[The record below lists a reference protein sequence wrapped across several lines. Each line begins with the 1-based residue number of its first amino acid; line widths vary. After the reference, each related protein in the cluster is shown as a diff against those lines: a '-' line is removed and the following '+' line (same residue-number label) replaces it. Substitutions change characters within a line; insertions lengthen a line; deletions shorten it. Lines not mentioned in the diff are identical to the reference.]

1 MQQDVTAYLRS
12 RFQDE
17 LSEKFGHVDASCK
30 DLARLR
36 ITTYDP
42 DCVANEKATT
52 WQGATEWGKPK
63 TRRELIADKCER
75 AFERS
80 KLNELATLFGGL
92 RDGKAGD
99 AQVGAAL
106 TCLALASRGNV
117 YGRVYSETFYPLRS
131 QNVVVG
137 KAGAGKTTMVM
148 SIMDVAKKLEV
159 KLIKPASDASLS
171 HYVANAG
178 ATYHDADK
186 TWTPKETP
194 NSLFEIVDEAGISR
208 GVDKR
213 RDYAAKM
220 GAIRRELFGDKIIIS
235 SALTREAPDFPV
247 PTRYTSLML
256 ATTKSWADA
265 MTADDAQAGD
275 ARRILEFWLPSSCDE
290 AKSDEEAMRMIMQ
303 SGRKE
308 ANIDAIWEILEPV
321 ANRCVFTKLL
331 PLRCSLDE
339 ATEIFCLLEKYKHV
353 LGDIDE
359 RVAFGSTVFA
369 VLAAHNALLRGS
381 DYIEAED
388 LQVGAA
394 IACGVLENRIK
405 IRNLGAAPIETEE
418 MKVIREIR
426 QFLEGRSVRLD
437 VLSRRYQSAQRLED
451 GSVIRLAITQNSVLT
466 IVLGMIQPILL
477 VSLVAVILA
486 LVLASRVSKAVV
498 RPLNELNLDEPLNNE
513 SFDELS
519 PLLRRIDSQQRQLK
533 GQALELKQK
542 QDEFLAVTSNMSEGL
557 VLLNA
562 GGMILSI
569 NNAALNILGADKSCV
584 GEDILTVN
592 RSLEMQQLLEQ
603 AKNGSRS
610 ETKLCLSGREYQL
623 DASPIISK
631 GNTGGV
637 ALLLFDITE
646 QENAEQLRREFTA
659 NVSHEL
665 KTPLHSISGCAELM
679 KNGLVKP
686 EDTARFAGQIYSEA
700 QRLIHLVEDI
710 IHLSRLDEGAED
722 MQRERIDLY
731 ALSGSVMDSLGNEAK
746 ENNVSLELCGAQAF
760 VWGVRQLV
768 SGMVY
773 NLCDNA
779 IKYNRENG
787 SVKLTVSSEGEYA
800 ALKVSDTGIG
810 IPPEHQSRVFER
822 FYRVDKSHS
831 KKVGGTGLGLSIVKH
846 SAMVHNAKID
856 LQSTP
861 GKGTSITVRF
871 PKA

>member
-1 MQQDVTAYLRS
+1 MTKRIFRAICLVALAVFLASVTLIMGILYDYFSRVQQD
-12 RFQDE
+12 Q
-17 LSEKFGHVDASCK
+17 
-30 DLARLR
+30 LR
-36 ITTYDP
+36 IE
-42 DCVANEKATT
+42 A
-52 WQGATEWGKPK
+52 G
-63 TRRELIADKCER
+63 
-75 AFERS
+75 
-80 KLNELATLFGGL
+80 LAARGVEEN
-92 RDGKAGD
+92 GKAYFDGLD
-99 AQVGAAL
+99 TQSYRITWIGADGTVL
-106 TCLALASRGNV
+106 FDS
-117 YGRVYSETFYPLRS
+117 
-131 QNVVVG
+131 
-137 KAGAGKTTMVM
+137 K
-148 SIMDVAKKLEV
+148 
-159 KLIKPASDASLS
+159 SD
-171 HYVANAG
+171 
-178 ATYHDADK
+178 
-186 TWTPKETP
+186 
-194 NSLFEIVDEAGISR
+194 
-208 GVDKR
+208 
-213 RDYAAKM
+213 
-220 GAIRRELFGDKIIIS
+220 
-235 SALTREAPDFPV
+235 
-247 PTRYTSLML
+247 
-256 ATTKSWADA
+256 ADA
-265 MTADDAQAGD
+265 MENHLEREEVKQAMVSG
-275 ARRILEFWLPSSCDE
+275 FGHSSRYSSTLME
-290 AKSDEEAMRMIMQ
+290 R
-303 SGRKE
+303 
-308 ANIDAIWEILEPV
+308 
-321 ANRCVFTKLL
+321 LL
-331 PLRCSLDE
+331 
-339 ATEIFCLLEKYKHV
+339 Y
-353 LGDIDE
+353 
-359 RVAFGSTVFA
+359 
-369 VLAAHNALLRGS
+369 
-381 DYIEAED
+381 
-388 LQVGAA
+388 
-394 IACGVLENRIK
+394 
-405 IRNLGAAPIETEE
+405 
-418 MKVIREIR
+418 
-426 QFLEGRSVRLD
+426 
-437 VLSRRYQSAQRLED
+437 SAQRLED

-486 LVLASRVSKAVV
+486 LVLASRVSKTVV

-513 SFDELS
+513 GFDELS

-542 QDEFLAVTSNMSEGL
+542 KDEFLAVTSNMSEGL

-584 GEDILTVN
+584 GEDMLTVN

-603 AKNGSRS
+603 AKNGKRS
-610 ETKLCLSGREYQL
+610 ETKLRLSGREYQL

-646 QENAEQLRREFTA
+646 RENAEQLRREFTA

-731 ALSGSVMDSLGNEAK
+731 ALSGSVIDSLGNEAK
-746 ENNVSLELCGAQAF
+746 ENKVSLELCGAQAF

-787 SVKLTVSSEGEYA
+787 SVKLTVSSEGDYA
-800 ALKVSDTGIG
+800 VLNVSDTGIG

-831 KKVGGTGLGLSIVKH
+831 KEVGGTGLGLSIVKH

-856 LQSTP
+856 LQSTQ
-861 GKGTSITVRF
+861 GKGTSITLRF

>member
-1 MQQDVTAYLRS
+1 MTKRIFRAICLVALAVFLASVTLIMGILYDYFSRVQQD
-12 RFQDE
+12 Q
-17 LSEKFGHVDASCK
+17 
-30 DLARLR
+30 LR
-36 ITTYDP
+36 IE
-42 DCVANEKATT
+42 A
-52 WQGATEWGKPK
+52 
-63 TRRELIADKCER
+63 
-75 AFERS
+75 
-80 KLNELATLFGGL
+80 ELAARG
-92 RDGKAGD
+92 
-99 AQVGAAL
+99 VEENGAAYFDGL
-106 TCLALASRGNV
+106 DTQSYRITWIGADGTVLFDSR
-117 YGRVYSETFYPLRS
+117 
-131 QNVVVG
+131 
-137 KAGAGKTTMVM
+137 
-148 SIMDVAKKLEV
+148 
-159 KLIKPASDASLS
+159 SD
-171 HYVANAG
+171 
-178 ATYHDADK
+178 
-186 TWTPKETP
+186 
-194 NSLFEIVDEAGISR
+194 
-208 GVDKR
+208 
-213 RDYAAKM
+213 
-220 GAIRRELFGDKIIIS
+220 
-235 SALTREAPDFPV
+235 
-247 PTRYTSLML
+247 
-256 ATTKSWADA
+256 ADA
-265 MTADDAQAGD
+265 MENH
-275 ARRILEFWLPSSCDE
+275 LERE
-290 AKSDEEAMRMIMQ
+290 EVKEAMA
-303 SGRKE
+303 SGFGHSCRYSSTLME
-308 ANIDAIWEILEPV
+308 
-321 ANRCVFTKLL
+321 RLL
-331 PLRCSLDE
+331 
-339 ATEIFCLLEKYKHV
+339 Y
-353 LGDIDE
+353 
-359 RVAFGSTVFA
+359 
-369 VLAAHNALLRGS
+369 
-381 DYIEAED
+381 
-388 LQVGAA
+388 
-394 IACGVLENRIK
+394 
-405 IRNLGAAPIETEE
+405 
-418 MKVIREIR
+418 
-426 QFLEGRSVRLD
+426 
-437 VLSRRYQSAQRLED
+437 SAQRLED
-451 GSVIRLAITQNSVLT
+451 GSVIRLSITQNSVLT

-486 LVLASRVSKAVV
+486 LVLASRVSKTVV

-513 SFDELS
+513 GFDELS

-746 ENNVSLELCGAQAF
+746 ENKVSLELCGAQAF

-787 SVKLTVSSEGEYA
+787 SVKLTVSSEGDYA
-800 ALKVSDTGIG
+800 VLKVSDTGIG

-831 KKVGGTGLGLSIVKH
+831 KEVGGTGLGLSIVKH

>member
-1 MQQDVTAYLRS
+1 MTKRIFRAICLVALAVFLASVTLIMGILYDYFSRVQQD
-12 RFQDE
+12 Q
-17 LSEKFGHVDASCK
+17 
-30 DLARLR
+30 LR
-36 ITTYDP
+36 IE
-42 DCVANEKATT
+42 A
-52 WQGATEWGKPK
+52 G
-63 TRRELIADKCER
+63 
-75 AFERS
+75 
-80 KLNELATLFGGL
+80 LAARG
-92 RDGKAGD
+92 
-99 AQVGAAL
+99 VEENGAAYFDGL
-106 TCLALASRGNV
+106 DTQSYRITWIGADGTVLFDSR
-117 YGRVYSETFYPLRS
+117 
-131 QNVVVG
+131 
-137 KAGAGKTTMVM
+137 
-148 SIMDVAKKLEV
+148 
-159 KLIKPASDASLS
+159 SD
-171 HYVANAG
+171 
-178 ATYHDADK
+178 
-186 TWTPKETP
+186 
-194 NSLFEIVDEAGISR
+194 
-208 GVDKR
+208 
-213 RDYAAKM
+213 
-220 GAIRRELFGDKIIIS
+220 
-235 SALTREAPDFPV
+235 
-247 PTRYTSLML
+247 
-256 ATTKSWADA
+256 ADA
-265 MTADDAQAGD
+265 MENH
-275 ARRILEFWLPSSCDE
+275 LERE
-290 AKSDEEAMRMIMQ
+290 EVKEAMA
-303 SGRKE
+303 SGFGHSCRYSSTLME
-308 ANIDAIWEILEPV
+308 
-321 ANRCVFTKLL
+321 RLL
-331 PLRCSLDE
+331 
-339 ATEIFCLLEKYKHV
+339 Y
-353 LGDIDE
+353 
-359 RVAFGSTVFA
+359 
-369 VLAAHNALLRGS
+369 
-381 DYIEAED
+381 
-388 LQVGAA
+388 
-394 IACGVLENRIK
+394 
-405 IRNLGAAPIETEE
+405 
-418 MKVIREIR
+418 
-426 QFLEGRSVRLD
+426 
-437 VLSRRYQSAQRLED
+437 SAQRLED
-451 GSVIRLAITQNSVLT
+451 GSVIRLSITQNSVLT

-486 LVLASRVSKAVV
+486 LVLASRVSKTVV

-513 SFDELS
+513 GFDELS

-592 RSLEMQQLLEQ
+592 RSLEMQKLLEQ

-746 ENNVSLELCGAQAF
+746 ENKVSLELCGGPAY

-768 SGMVY
+768 SGMIY

-779 IKYNRENG
+779 IKYNKENG
-787 SVKLTVSSEGEYA
+787 SVKLTVSSEGDYA
-800 ALKVSDTGIG
+800 VLKVSDTGIG

-831 KKVGGTGLGLSIVKH
+831 KEVGGTGLGLSIVKH

>member
-1 MQQDVTAYLRS
+1 MTKRIFRAICLVALAVFLASVTLIMGILYDYFSRVQQD
-12 RFQDE
+12 Q
-17 LSEKFGHVDASCK
+17 
-30 DLARLR
+30 LR
-36 ITTYDP
+36 IE
-42 DCVANEKATT
+42 A
-52 WQGATEWGKPK
+52 G
-63 TRRELIADKCER
+63 
-75 AFERS
+75 
-80 KLNELATLFGGL
+80 LAARGVEEN
-92 RDGKAGD
+92 GKAYFDGLD
-99 AQVGAAL
+99 TQSYRITWIGADGTVL
-106 TCLALASRGNV
+106 FDS
-117 YGRVYSETFYPLRS
+117 
-131 QNVVVG
+131 
-137 KAGAGKTTMVM
+137 K
-148 SIMDVAKKLEV
+148 
-159 KLIKPASDASLS
+159 SD
-171 HYVANAG
+171 
-178 ATYHDADK
+178 
-186 TWTPKETP
+186 
-194 NSLFEIVDEAGISR
+194 
-208 GVDKR
+208 
-213 RDYAAKM
+213 
-220 GAIRRELFGDKIIIS
+220 
-235 SALTREAPDFPV
+235 
-247 PTRYTSLML
+247 
-256 ATTKSWADA
+256 ADA
-265 MTADDAQAGD
+265 MENHLEREEVKQAMVSG
-275 ARRILEFWLPSSCDE
+275 FGHSSRYSSTLME
-290 AKSDEEAMRMIMQ
+290 R
-303 SGRKE
+303 
-308 ANIDAIWEILEPV
+308 
-321 ANRCVFTKLL
+321 LL
-331 PLRCSLDE
+331 
-339 ATEIFCLLEKYKHV
+339 Y
-353 LGDIDE
+353 
-359 RVAFGSTVFA
+359 
-369 VLAAHNALLRGS
+369 
-381 DYIEAED
+381 
-388 LQVGAA
+388 
-394 IACGVLENRIK
+394 
-405 IRNLGAAPIETEE
+405 
-418 MKVIREIR
+418 
-426 QFLEGRSVRLD
+426 
-437 VLSRRYQSAQRLED
+437 SAQRLED

-486 LVLASRVSKAVV
+486 LVLASRVSKTVV

-513 SFDELS
+513 GFDELS

-542 QDEFLAVTSNMSEGL
+542 KDEFLAVTSNMSEGL

-584 GEDILTVN
+584 GEDMLTVN

-603 AKNGSRS
+603 AKNGKRS
-610 ETKLCLSGREYQL
+610 ETKLRLSGREYQL

-646 QENAEQLRREFTA
+646 RENAEQLRREFTA

-731 ALSGSVMDSLGNEAK
+731 ALSGSVIDSLGNEAK
-746 ENNVSLELCGAQAF
+746 ENKVSLELCGAQAF

-787 SVKLTVSSEGEYA
+787 SVKLTVSSEGDYA
-800 ALKVSDTGIG
+800 VLNVSDTGIG

-831 KKVGGTGLGLSIVKH
+831 KEVGGTGLGLSIVKH